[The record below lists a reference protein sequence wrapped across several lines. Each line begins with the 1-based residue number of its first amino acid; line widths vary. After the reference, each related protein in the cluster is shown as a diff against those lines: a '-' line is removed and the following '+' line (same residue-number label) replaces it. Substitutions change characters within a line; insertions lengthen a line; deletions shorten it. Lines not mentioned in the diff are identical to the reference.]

1 MLYKYA
7 DVDNDHADVDND
19 HSDVNVELFSADVD
33 DNNSDLDVYPWLQ
46 MMMLKYSIFRIKFY
60 QDRVGLL
67 QERVDLLQ
75 EGGAPA
81 VGFPPSTPPVGRCR
95 ESPMCNSYI
104 WMLGESKLRGHQ
116 YKGHDRKVLI

>member
-46 MMMLKYSIFRIKFY
+46 MMMLKYSIFRIELIFF
-60 QDRVGLL
+60 RR
-67 QERVDLLQ
+67 E
-75 EGGAPA
+75 EPWA
-81 VGFPPSTPPVGRCR
+81 VGPPLFYTPVGRCR
-95 ESPMCNSYI
+95 GSPMCSSYI

-116 YKGHDRKVLI
+116 YKGHDRKVLIETKVETD